1 LRFVVMM
8 TAAVR
13 PAAEPSEESMRYML
27 MIFVNPD
34 SYQTLSEADQQA
46 LMQEYFTFTEGLRK
60 SGELIAGDALQ
71 TPDTATS
78 VKVRDGKR
86 DTTDGPFIETK
97 EYLAGYYEVECPTLD
112 RALELAAQIPD
123 ARHGTIEV
131 RPVWEVP
138 GTQS

>member
-1 LRFVVMM
+1 
-8 TAAVR
+8 
-13 PAAEPSEESMRYML
+13 MRYML

-46 LMQEYFTFTEGLRK
+46 LMLEYFTFTEDLRR
-60 SGELIAGDALQ
+60 SGEFIAGDALQ
-71 TPDTATS
+71 TPDTATT
-78 VKVRDGKR
+78 VNVRDCKR

-112 RALELAAQIPD
+112 RALEWAAKIPD

-131 RPVWEVP
+131 RPVWEAP
-138 GTQS
+138 GPQS